1 MTMTPACR
9 CASDNCQLLLI
20 TEIRRRQ
27 QECVPLLLRI
37 GAIQG
42 IPRVR
47 RQEWLDR
54 LEIQAVCKVRETAPP
69 PRPAV
74 LPGELFGVARNQ
86 YVAQPRTPA
95 SFAPAGP

>member
-47 RQEWLDR
+47 RQERLAR
-54 LEIQAVCKVRETAPP
+54 LEIQAALGAEETCPP
-69 PRPAV
+69 PRPCLFLGAN
-74 LPGELFGVARNQ
+74 FGVCPTPR
-86 YVAQPRTPA
+86 VAHVNPPLHFA
-95 SFAPAGP
+95 S

>member
-54 LEIQAVCKVRETAPP
+54 LEIQAVRELRGT
-69 PRPAV
+69 PRPPGASV
-74 LPGELFGVARNQ
+74 LPGQKTRVAPTQ
-86 YVAQPRTPA
+86 ESA
-95 SFAPAGP
+95 SPQAPPHFAPTG